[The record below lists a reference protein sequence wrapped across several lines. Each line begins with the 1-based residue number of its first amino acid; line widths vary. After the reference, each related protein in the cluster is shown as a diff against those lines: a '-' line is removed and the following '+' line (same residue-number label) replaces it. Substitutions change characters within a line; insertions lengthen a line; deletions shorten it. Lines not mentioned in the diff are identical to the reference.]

1 MTLPFVRGG
10 TSSQPRRA
18 GWVYRAVSCNQLQCE
33 FTKSA
38 SESSSRLSLHPLSTS
53 LYCKSLSVLSMHL
66 LAPGVPPTYHFCSLT
81 TTAGPLFLKCLIPR
95 LSVARIPL
103 LLLFFFFYLLLH
115 SLLHAAKHEAIAS
128 RPVATDTRRSR
139 ASTPASAPC
148 TSPCKYSCSMP
159 LYGLLLPA
167 SLHSTLLSFSYF
179 LNTFFLFLYLF
190 VHIPLLMGCIFF
202 MASASGARLVA
213 S

>member
-66 LAPGVPPTYHFCSLT
+66 LAPGVPLTYHFCSLS

-103 LLLFFFFYLLLH
+103 LLLFFSSIFCYIPYCTLQNTKRLLRGR
-115 SLLHAAKHEAIAS
+115 SLQIPDAPGRQLLPPPHVPPLVNT
-128 RPVATDTRRSR
+128 PVAC
-139 ASTPASAPC
+139 PC
-148 TSPCKYSCSMP
+148 TASSCR
-159 LYGLLLPA
+159 LACTRHYCL
-167 SLHSTLLSFSYF
+167 SL
-179 LNTFFLFLYLF
+179 
-190 VHIPLLMGCIFF
+190 IF
-202 MASASGARLVA
+202 
-213 S
+213 